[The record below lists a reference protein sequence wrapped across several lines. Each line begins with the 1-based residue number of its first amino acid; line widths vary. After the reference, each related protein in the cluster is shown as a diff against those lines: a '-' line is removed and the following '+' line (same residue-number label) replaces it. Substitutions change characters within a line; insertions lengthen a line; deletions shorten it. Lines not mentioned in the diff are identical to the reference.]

1 MLLAAYAALA
11 LLLAAALG
19 LELAARRSHPPA
31 AAAPP
36 GANPAFAR
44 FQRGFLRGYLPALA
58 ADWLQGP
65 YLYKLYQH
73 YGFVE
78 TQIAVL
84 YVCGF
89 ASSVLFGPV
98 AASLVD
104 ALGRRASCV
113 LFSLTYSACC
123 LTKLSRDYLVLAAGR
138 VLGGL
143 STALLFCAFEA
154 WYVHEHVE
162 HHDFPA
168 EWVPATFS
176 QAAFWNHVLA
186 VGAGVVANAAAEW
199 LGLGPVA
206 PFVASIPLLV
216 LAGAVALKD
225 WDENYGKKRAL
236 AKSCAD
242 GLRRLLADRR
252 VLLLGTVQALFE
264 SVIYIFVFL
273 WTPVLD
279 PHGPPLGI
287 VFSSFMAASMVGAS
301 LYRLAVSPRYR
312 LQPIHVLSLSVLV
325 GFFSLFMLAFST
337 NPSQESPAE
346 SFVAFLL
353 LELSCGLYFPAM
365 GFLRRKAIPEKDR
378 PGVMNWCRVPLN
390 LLACLGLLLLHGADH
405 GPGTRSIFSACCG
418 LMLLA
423 LLAVVG
429 LFSVVRHDAELRLP
443 PPQGQPDAPEL

>member
-19 LELAARRSHPPA
+19 LELAARRSHPPT

-252 VLLLGTVQALFE
+252 VLLLGTIQALFE

-301 LYRLAVSPRYR
+301 LYRLAVSP
-312 LQPIHVLSLSVLV
+312 
-325 GFFSLFMLAFST
+325 
-337 NPSQESPAE
+337 SQESPAE

-378 PGVMNWCRVPLN
+378 PGVTNWCRVPLN

-405 GPGTRSIFSACCG
+405 GPGTRSIFSTCCG

>member
-1 MLLAAYAALA
+1 MLLAAYTALA

-31 AAAPP
+31 AATPP

-242 GLRRLLADRR
+242 GLRRLVADRR

-301 LYRLAVSPRYR
+301 LYRLAVSP
-312 LQPIHVLSLSVLV
+312 
-325 GFFSLFMLAFST
+325 
-337 NPSQESPAE
+337 SQESPAE

-378 PGVMNWCRVPLN
+378 PGVTNWCRVPLN

-429 LFSVVRHDAELRLP
+429 LFSVVRHDTELRLP
-443 PPQGQPDAPEL
+443 LPQGQPDAPEL

>member
-1 MLLAAYAALA
+1 MLLAAYTALA

-242 GLRRLLADRR
+242 GLRRLVADRR

-301 LYRLAVSPRYR
+301 LYRLAVSP
-312 LQPIHVLSLSVLV
+312 
-325 GFFSLFMLAFST
+325 
-337 NPSQESPAE
+337 SQESPAE

-378 PGVMNWCRVPLN
+378 PGVTNWCRVPLN

-429 LFSVVRHDAELRLP
+429 LFSVVRHDTELRLP
-443 PPQGQPDAPEL
+443 LPQGQPDAPEL

>member
-11 LLLAAALG
+11 LLLAAVLG

-104 ALGRRASCV
+104 TLGRRASCV

-216 LAGAVALKD
+216 LAGAVALKT
-225 WDENYGKKRAL
+225 DENYGKKQAL

-242 GLRRLLADRR
+242 GLQRLVADRR

-312 LQPIHVLSLSVLV
+312 LQPITCSRS
-325 GFFSLFMLAFST
+325 
-337 NPSQESPAE
+337 PSSWASSPSSCSPSPPTQQESPAE

-378 PGVMNWCRVPLN
+378 PGVTNWCRVPLN

-405 GPGTRSIFSACCG
+405 GPAPAASSPPAAA